1 MIFETE
7 IQAAKKR
14 SAEMEAS
21 IRMMTAEY
29 EHVKSKLNFWRA
41 ECARSQLSSMVKH
54 ITTLRKRVERM
65 EQWLEAA
72 NAQKFELDFW
82 ILRKEEI
89 WRKVSRET
97 LEEQIREIHAQAE
110 KLSTLILGRKVDI
123 VFETKAQAPLGAV
136 PILKHAKGRKIHLS
150 IRLLEEQP
158 EHLLDYYKGL
168 IIHELGH
175 LLLHIGKTSREY
187 RKLRRLIQQRITGD
201 ETFFKVFNILLDD
214 QLERRLRDVEKEWR
228 TWFHRL
234 AFFSGSINLNDLQSF
249 LARNQTAEV
258 DLTPYIEKRYLKVY
272 GSRSLAF
279 ARILSAEFLTAA
291 HGFSRLFA
299 FYYVLRQGLPLKT
312 ISEDWLRDCISYIPR
327 NFTNQDLIDV
337 HRLAVRIY
345 RRMIENCDPI
355 PLFHV
360 HLAGGRVEDLVFPGT
375 WKTNDRNNAI
385 SLHHQE
391 PVRKAKHGSL
401 PLTFQKKICVP
412 DPEGEPVKKKAQ
424 ETKQIVLQRARTYGG
439 SGGLGIGSYYTSLHP
454 SPTEIRRS
462 VPKTTREI
470 LKQKLRSGHL
480 SAKEKTRLQKQI
492 DAEDRQKEQARLQTL
507 EAKEKQ
513 KAVPVREN
521 SIDRK
526 DHDSGKQME
535 DRAVPENNL
544 SIIHKSLANSM
555 NEILKQ
561 VINEEQNPI
570 ASPIERM
577 HADTAPA
584 SDYKNKKLETSFPP
598 IEKVHKLMPDAAKNC
613 EVVQRIRKYAV
624 VVRTYFRRYEDER
637 EMEEQLRSGRRI
649 LGSGLLK
656 LAMYGENRIF
666 RDQRVID
673 LENYNGVHVSVLID
687 TSASMGKDGRLDRA
701 KDAAALLAECFC
713 DCKDIESLFIGYNQN
728 VYLCGTH
735 DAHSFVS
742 LAPAGKTNEAGA
754 LDFLKKQFGL
764 MSRRNK
770 LVVVLSDGLPTS
782 CSVESVRLLVNEMS
796 TRFGF
801 TFLYGALSK
810 EVHPAYRL
818 RLNLQAGNWSSNL
831 ISFGKA
837 IARLVAA

>member
-312 ISEDWLRDCISYIPR
+312 ISEDWLRDCI
-327 NFTNQDLIDV
+327 
-337 HRLAVRIY
+337 
-345 RRMIENCDPI
+345 
-355 PLFHV
+355 
-360 HLAGGRVEDLVFPGT
+360 
-375 WKTNDRNNAI
+375 
-385 SLHHQE
+385 
-391 PVRKAKHGSL
+391 
-401 PLTFQKKICVP
+401 
-412 DPEGEPVKKKAQ
+412 
-424 ETKQIVLQRARTYGG
+424 
-439 SGGLGIGSYYTSLHP
+439 
-454 SPTEIRRS
+454 
-462 VPKTTREI
+462 
-470 LKQKLRSGHL
+470 
-480 SAKEKTRLQKQI
+480 
-492 DAEDRQKEQARLQTL
+492 
-507 EAKEKQ
+507 
-513 KAVPVREN
+513 
-521 SIDRK
+521 
-526 DHDSGKQME
+526 
-535 DRAVPENNL
+535 
-544 SIIHKSLANSM
+544 
-555 NEILKQ
+555 
-561 VINEEQNPI
+561 
-570 ASPIERM
+570 
-577 HADTAPA
+577 
-584 SDYKNKKLETSFPP
+584 
-598 IEKVHKLMPDAAKNC
+598 
-613 EVVQRIRKYAV
+613 
-624 VVRTYFRRYEDER
+624 
-637 EMEEQLRSGRRI
+637 
-649 LGSGLLK
+649 
-656 LAMYGENRIF
+656 
-666 RDQRVID
+666 
-673 LENYNGVHVSVLID
+673 
-687 TSASMGKDGRLDRA
+687 
-701 KDAAALLAECFC
+701 
-713 DCKDIESLFIGYNQN
+713 
-728 VYLCGTH
+728 
-735 DAHSFVS
+735 
-742 LAPAGKTNEAGA
+742 
-754 LDFLKKQFGL
+754 
-764 MSRRNK
+764 
-770 LVVVLSDGLPTS
+770 
-782 CSVESVRLLVNEMS
+782 
-796 TRFGF
+796 
-801 TFLYGALSK
+801 
-810 EVHPAYRL
+810 
-818 RLNLQAGNWSSNL
+818 
-831 ISFGKA
+831 
-837 IARLVAA
+837 